1 MIILEKPYVSDFLIE
16 TIKKNNYS
24 VLDNEVSREFFS
36 QEFLISEEEAI
47 EICKEELVYSNSENS
62 LNWISDKLC
71 GTDIDR
77 MITLSKDKVA
87 FRKAIKSIFPNYYF
101 KEVLYSD
108 LKKISLEKLKFPLV
122 LKPSV
127 GFLSYGVFSVQDEK
141 EWKSVLLKLDEE
153 IEKIKGVFPAS
164 VVDTS
169 SFIVEEMISGEEFAI
184 DAYFDE
190 KSEATILNIFKHP
203 FFDGKDVS
211 DRVYFTSKQV
221 IQEHLIVF
229 KNLLDKIGKIVG
241 YKNFPFHLELRYD
254 GNVAVPIEI
263 NPLRFCGWCITDIAQ
278 YAWGINVYEAFLNQ
292 EKPDWDEI
300 LSKRGEEFYYFTIG
314 DIPNSMSKAD
324 ILAVDY
330 ERYLKNISETLALR
344 KIDYKNNPIFAI
356 VFAKTND
363 VNEIKSLL
371 SLDMA
376 NYICRKC

>member
-108 LKKISLEKLKFPLV
+108 LKKISLEELKFPLV

-127 GFLSYGVFSVQDEK
+127 GFLSYGVFSVQDDK
-141 EWKSVLLKLDEE
+141 EWKSVLLKLDDE

-278 YAWGINVYEAFLNQ
+278 YAWGINVYEAFFNQ

-314 DIPNSMSKAD
+314 DIPNSISKAD

-330 ERYLKNISETLALR
+330 ERYLKNISETLAVR

-376 NYICRKC
+376 NYICCKC